1 MKLLRTLRPQCSNS
15 FVKRTKPL
23 KAANTMKVFSGR
35 YHVNQT
41 AQIRAHRGFA
51 VELNRGFLGRLP
63 TFARSG
69 YCGDSAGDFPEVFIK
84 TKNAFKKNP
93 LEIRWKIR
101 EMSEPHG
108 RTKSADAQET
118 RIRRRHHPKE
128 NPRFPCTRCARAPS
142 LAAASPLLVHS
153 TEIILA
159 AAVRSCFSLGHGSC
173 IVQQYQTASA
183 KGRDYHSER
192 AQTMIV
198 VQNNLLYAAKNE
210 NTKISEKSAVQ
221 VFSPNKPKTLIPKP

>member
-1 MKLLRTLRPQCSNS
+1 MNLCVPKLSETPQNFAASM
-15 FVKRTKPL
+15 L
-23 KAANTMKVFSGR
+23 KLVCEAHQATNTMKVFSGR
-35 YHVNQT
+35 YDVNQT
-41 AQIRAHRGFA
+41 APIQARRGFA

-69 YCGDSAGDFPEVFIK
+69 HCGDSAGDFPGIFIK

-93 LEIRWKIR
+93 LKIRWKIR

-128 NPRFPCTRCARAPS
+128 NPRFLCTRCARAPS
-142 LAAASPLLVHS
+142 LAAASPLLLHS

-173 IVQQYQTASA
+173 IV
-183 KGRDYHSER
+183 
-192 AQTMIV
+192 
-198 VQNNLLYAAKNE
+198 AATSNC
-210 NTKISEKSAVQ
+210 
-221 VFSPNKPKTLIPKP
+221 FSQRPR

>member
-1 MKLLRTLRPQCSNS
+1 MNLCVPKLSETPQNFAASM
-15 FVKRTKPL
+15 L
-23 KAANTMKVFSGR
+23 KLVCEAHQATNTMKVFSGR

-41 AQIRAHRGFA
+41 AQIRARRGFA
-51 VELNRGFLGRLP
+51 VELNQGFLGRLP

-69 YCGDSAGDFPEVFIK
+69 HCGDSAGDFPGIFIK

-93 LEIRWKIR
+93 RKIR

-128 NPRFPCTRCARAPS
+128 NPRFLCTRCARAP
-142 LAAASPLLVHS
+142 LAAASPLFVHS

-159 AAVRSCFSLGHGSC
+159 AAVCSCFSLGHGSC
-173 IVQQYQTASA
+173 TVAAISN
-183 KGRDYHSER
+183 YHCR
-192 AQTMIV
+192 PQ
-198 VQNNLLYAAKNE
+198 
-210 NTKISEKSAVQ
+210 
-221 VFSPNKPKTLIPKP
+221 

>member
-1 MKLLRTLRPQCSNS
+1 MNLCVPKLSETPQNFAASM
-15 FVKRTKPL
+15 L
-23 KAANTMKVFSGR
+23 KLVCEAHQATNTMKVFSGR
-35 YHVNQT
+35 DHVNQA
-41 AQIRAHRGFA
+41 AQIRARRGFA

-63 TFARSG
+63 MFARSG
-69 YCGDSAGDFPEVFIK
+69 HCGDSAGDVPGIFIK

-93 LEIRWKIR
+93 LKIRWKIR

-108 RTKSADAQET
+108 RTKSADAHET

-128 NPRFPCTRCARAPS
+128 NPRFLSTRCARAPS

-173 IVQQYQTASA
+173 IV
-183 KGRDYHSER
+183 
-192 AQTMIV
+192 
-198 VQNNLLYAAKNE
+198 AATSNC
-210 NTKISEKSAVQ
+210 
-221 VFSPNKPKTLIPKP
+221 FSQRPR